1 MLISK
6 CLSWDLG
13 VGIWGEFGICV
24 VQEGKDCV
32 VGIWIK
38 NGPFHSEI
46 KMPIDFFGFQVKS
59 VSLTY

>member
-38 NGPFHSEI
+38 NGPFRDQI
-46 KMPIDFFGFQVKS
+46 NKMSIDFFDSK
-59 VSLTY
+59 

>member
-13 VGIWGEFGICV
+13 VGIWGEFGIYV

-32 VGIWIK
+32 VE
-38 NGPFHSEI
+38 FELRMDHTEI
-46 KMPIDFFGFQVKS
+46 K
-59 VSLTY
+59 LTKCPLTFLILSKGC